1 MSHVTHP
8 LTHMLIYQHFSLEIA
23 KFCYIQNHKYRL
35 RFDTLVFKDCFN
47 KYGHTFDDAGLRF
60 KFNNLGLALKTN
72 VAKRLKIESRK
83 FWGLILTFVQVTGEK
98 LVGGPFA
105 PYFE

>member
-1 MSHVTHP
+1 MSHVTHS
-8 LTHMLIYQHFSLEIA
+8 LTRMLIYQHFSLEIA
-23 KFCYIQNHKYRL
+23 KICYIQNYKYRL
-35 RFDTLVFKDCFN
+35 RFDTLVFKHCFN
-47 KYGHTFDDAGLRF
+47 KYGQTFDDVGLRF
-60 KFNNLGLALKTN
+60 KFNNLGLALKAN